1 MLWVYAVFMA
11 IGAGQG
17 AFMPS
22 AMNLVYDFAEERDT
36 KTYMALVDTM
46 LAPFVL
52 IYIVGIG
59 YMVRFG
65 NYTLSLYIIGASLF
79 LGMAILYFVV
89 HDPKQSSEHAFN
101 VDGFSS

>member
-1 MLWVYAVFMA
+1 
-11 IGAGQG
+11 
-17 AFMPS
+17 
-22 AMNLVYDFAEERDT
+22 
-36 KTYMALVDTM
+36 VDTM

-52 IYIVGIG
+52 IFIVGIG

-65 NYTLSLYIIGASLF
+65 NYILSLYIIGASLF